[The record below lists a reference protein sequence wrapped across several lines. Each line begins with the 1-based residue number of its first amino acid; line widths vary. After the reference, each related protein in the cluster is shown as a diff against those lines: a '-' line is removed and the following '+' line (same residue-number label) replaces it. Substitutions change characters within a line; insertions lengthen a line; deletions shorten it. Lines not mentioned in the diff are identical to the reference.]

1 MKGMNIQPITIDRVL
16 QMCDIRHHVSKD
28 LIVCDID
35 AIPMPEEM
43 RQMSCTFVGL
53 CTGGE
58 GHYSVGT
65 IEHRVQANDVIFVPE
80 GQVLGDIR
88 MSKDMVGEAMLIS
101 HDFLHSVIRDVR
113 DVTNLFVFARENPVL
128 SLTDNEVQMFK
139 EYVSLLRKK
148 VDDQGHHYRLQIA
161 GTIIGAMIYDLCN
174 VTFRSV
180 SLGTQRMS
188 KAQEVFQNFIKLVE
202 KHFRTERRVGW
213 YSEQL
218 NVSPKTLL
226 EMVKR
231 VSQRTPNEWLD
242 VYTTLEI
249 RLLLR
254 HTTKSIKEISEEL
267 GFGTQSSLG
276 KFFRE
281 HTGVSPTSYR
291 HS

>member
-1 MKGMNIQPITIDRVL
+1 MNILPINIERVL
-16 QMCDIRHHVSKD
+16 QMSDVTHHIGND
-28 LIVCDID
+28 LVMCNFGE
-35 AIPMPEEM
+35 IPIPDET
-43 RQMSCTFVGL
+43 RQMACTFVGL

-65 IEHRVQANDVIFVPE
+65 VEHRVQANDVIFVPE

-88 MSKDMVGEAMLIS
+88 MSKDMTGEALLIS
-101 HDFLHSVIRDVR
+101 HDFLYSVIRDVR
-113 DVTNLFVFARENPVL
+113 DVTNLFVFTRENPVL
-128 SLTDNEVQMFK
+128 SLSYNEVQMFK

-148 VDDQGHHYRLQIA
+148 VDDQGHQYRSQIA

-174 VTFRSV
+174 TTSRYV
-180 SLGTQRMS
+180 SQGMQRMS
-188 KAQEVFQNFIKLVE
+188 KAQEIFQDYIKLVE
-202 KHFRTERRVGW
+202 KNFRTERRVSW

-218 NVSPKTLL
+218 NISPKTLL

-231 VSQRTPNEWLD
+231 ASQRTPNEWLD

-281 HTGVSPTSYR
+281 HAGVSPTAYR